1 MLKGLTDEQVQE
13 SRLKYGSNVIE
24 EAEPET
30 FLDKVKGQLGD
41 PMIKLLIAI
50 AVIMGMLAVIGH
62 GDWLEVAGIVFSVA
76 LVTLISARTELAS
89 DSEYRKL
96 KSGVK
101 KETCKVYRQGK
112 VVELEIDDIVVGDCI
127 ILQSGD
133 KIPADG
139 FLVDGFI

>member
-76 LVTLISARTELAS
+76 LVTVISARTELAS

-96 KSGVK
+96 KTINVQNYFQLISS
-101 KETCKVYRQGK
+101 Y
-112 VVELEIDDIVVGDCI
+112 
-127 ILQSGD
+127 
-133 KIPADG
+133 KIPMQKEKTLTQI
-139 FLVDGFI
+139 LV

>member
-96 KSGVK
+96 KTINVQNYFQLISS
-101 KETCKVYRQGK
+101 Y
-112 VVELEIDDIVVGDCI
+112 
-127 ILQSGD
+127 
-133 KIPADG
+133 KIPMQKEKTLTQI
-139 FLVDGFI
+139 LV

>member
-76 LVTLISARTELAS
+76 LVTFISARTELAS

-96 KSGVK
+96 KTINVQNYFQLISS
-101 KETCKVYRQGK
+101 Y
-112 VVELEIDDIVVGDCI
+112 
-127 ILQSGD
+127 
-133 KIPADG
+133 KIPMQKEKTLTQI
-139 FLVDGFI
+139 LV